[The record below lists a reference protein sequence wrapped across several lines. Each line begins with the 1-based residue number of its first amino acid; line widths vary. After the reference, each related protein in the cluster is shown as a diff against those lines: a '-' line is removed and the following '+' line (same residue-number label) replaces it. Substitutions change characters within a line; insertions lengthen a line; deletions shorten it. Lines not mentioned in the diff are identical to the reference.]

1 MFMVERIIGPHM
13 SEQDIVFEQTLRPK
27 KFEEF
32 VGQDQV
38 KKVLNVSIQAAK
50 NRGDALDHVLLS
62 GPPGLGKTTLA
73 GIIASELGTNLKCTS
88 GPVIERKDDLAA
100 ILTDLQKG
108 DVLFIDEIHRLNRL
122 IEETLYPAME
132 DFQFD
137 VMIGEGP
144 HAKSIKLDLEP
155 FTLVGAT
162 TRSGLLTGPLR
173 DRFGINLRLNFYCEE
188 DIEKIVNRS
197 ARILNVPI
205 DSEGASEI
213 ARRARRT
220 PRVANRLLKRVR
232 DFAEVHGDGSISLDT
247 AKEGLELL
255 AVDEIGL
262 EGLDRE
268 ILGVIVNKFNGGPV
282 GVKTIAVAVG
292 EDPQT
297 IEEVYEPFLIQIG
310 FLNRTPNGRIAT
322 KNTYEY
328 LGKTSSKTDEPTLF

>member
-1 MFMVERIIGPHM
+1 MVERIIGPHM
-13 SEQDIVFEQTLRPK
+13 SEQDIVFEQTLRPQR
-27 KFEEF
+27 FEEF

-38 KKVLNVSIQAAK
+38 KKVLNVSIQAAM

-73 GIIASELGTNLKCTS
+73 GIIASELGTSLKCTS

-100 ILTDLQKG
+100 ILTDLKKG

-173 DRFGINLRLNFYCEE
+173 DRFGINLRLNFYSDE
-188 DIEKIVNRS
+188 DIEKIVHRS
-197 ARILNVPI
+197 AGILKVPI
-205 DSEGASEI
+205 DNEGAGEI
-213 ARRARRT
+213 AGRARKT

-232 DFAEVHGDGSISLDT
+232 DFAEVHGDGSINLDI

-255 AVDEIGL
+255 SVDELGL

-268 ILGVIVNKFNGGPV
+268 ILGIIVDKFNGGPV

-297 IEEVYEPFLIQIG
+297 IEEVYEPFLIQVG
-310 FLNRTPNGRIAT
+310 LLNRTPSGRVAT

-328 LGKTSSKTDEPTLF
+328 LGKASSKDDEPTLF